1 MAAFCYRQFFP
12 SPFNDEG
19 CIIFPPCISFRTELD
34 SSVFLNILLNS
45 GWGPYAYF
53 KAMEE
58 TRSNTHAA
66 SPVNALSLQVMGA
79 QNVNE
84 RRGLNGD
91 PIAAF
96 SADRYT
102 SIRLDEIESGEK

>member
-12 SPFNDEG
+12 SPYNDEG
-19 CIIFPPCISFRTELD
+19 YIIFPPCISFRTELD

-53 KAMEE
+53 KALEE
-58 TRSNTHAA
+58 MRSNTHAA
-66 SPVNALSLQVMGA
+66 SPVNALSVQVMGA

-84 RRGLNGD
+84 RHRQNGD
-91 PIAAF
+91 EFAAF

-102 SIRLDEIESGEK
+102 SIRLDEMESGER

>member
-1 MAAFCYRQFFP
+1 
-12 SPFNDEG
+12 
-19 CIIFPPCISFRTELD
+19 
-34 SSVFLNILLNS
+34 
-45 GWGPYAYF
+45 
-53 KAMEE
+53 MEE

-102 SIRLDEIESGEK
+102 SIRLDEIESGEKWYFLYMLLLCLGPRIACLEYVDTSWKTNSVD